1 MNEPLHP
8 SNLINPHLYFAYGS
22 NLDPDQMAW
31 RCPDAVGL
39 CRARLDDWAWRIGG
53 RGYATVSPAPGDHVW
68 GAIGNVS
75 DADLAS
81 LDRYEGVAGGLYR
94 REVLTVSTDTRST
107 ETLLYIEN
115 YEDVGVP
122 GGEYLRKILVGAEH
136 FGLPSVW
143 IEALSAW
150 A

>member
-1 MNEPLHP
+1 MTLGSLGN
-8 SNLINPHLYFAYGS
+8 HLLG
-22 NLDPDQMAW
+22 
-31 RCPDAVGL
+31 
-39 CRARLDDWAWRIGG
+39 
-53 RGYATVSPAPGDHVW
+53 
-68 GAIGNVS
+68 
-75 DADLAS
+75 
-81 LDRYEGVAGGLYR
+81 ELYR

-136 FGLPSVW
+136 FGLPSAW
-143 IEALSAW
+143 IEALAAW